1 MLKHTI
7 HLLFVS
13 TYLQFYSFWDGC
25 KIILDGFCY
34 SLGISGGD
42 IVDRVDCGLG
52 VEVRLWGTV
61 LLILQVGESDDLI
74 HVWHCPEVT

>member
-1 MLKHTI
+1 LLKHTI

-52 VEVRLWGTV
+52 VEVRL
-61 LLILQVGESDDLI
+61 
-74 HVWHCPEVT
+74 